1 MNKTLFEKV
10 KAKSKDTGL
19 SEKYLKTITEKMGGS
34 VEDDSTDEKAIEE
47 AANLIAEIAV
57 ETQGE
62 ATRWASKK
70 NSDKEAKEKAE
81 AEAKAKAE
89 AEAKAAKEKQE
100 PGGEETEAEK
110 RIKAMEAELAAF
122 KAEQSKGERAAAV
135 KVAQEKH
142 KIPEWR
148 MKGVVVPDDQNP
160 DEYLAGI
167 KQDLITQGLVTA
179 DAEGVKT
186 VPEKAV
192 DQAADSL
199 LESITVK

>member
-34 VEDDSTDEKAIEE
+34 VEDDSTDETAIEE

-62 ATRWASKK
+62 ATRWATKK
-70 NSDKEAKEKAE
+70 TSDKEAKEKAE

-89 AEAKAAKEKQE
+89 AEAKEKAEREKQTDDPALKEIQTLKEKLAEMESNAAKGQRNEL
-100 PGGEETEAEK
+100 
-110 RIKAMEAELAAF
+110 IKA
-122 KAEQSKGERAAAV
+122 
-135 KVAQEKH
+135 AQAKH

-160 DEYLAGI
+160 DEYLSGI
-167 KQDLITQGLVTA
+167 KQDLITQGLVPA